1 MPLRADLLNPI
12 SGDNPSGAN
21 LRYDPV
27 TDKIKEAR
35 REDLDVP
42 QGEWKTA
49 IKTADW
55 NQVIKFASDALAKKG
70 KDLQIAVW
78 LADAHIRKEGFPMLA
93 PAFQFLQNLQ
103 EQFWDTMYPEIEDG
117 DVEVRSAPLAWFGA
131 KLEEPIKGLSITSNK
146 LNWTL
151 YQESRLVGYEA
162 DANTPDKEDVRATRI
177 KEGKLSAEEFDEA
190 VSSTPTAFYLDIWN
204 SIKSAESALESLSDF
219 CDVKF
224 GEYAPSFIKT
234 RTSIEGIHETVEKI
248 LRQKGGFPDEEPQEI
263 EPEEELASFD
273 DLLST
278 PTAAAASPAM
288 TWEEMSGVADE
299 APTPKGNRDAYIR
312 QVADICKKMR
322 ANDPEDPAP
331 YLLIR
336 ALRWADLEVDAPL
349 INRESLE
356 APPSSL
362 RIGLKRQAADA
373 DWAKV
378 LESTETAMTLP
389 SGRTWLD
396 LQRYT
401 VQALSSAGYPAAAR
415 AVTTAL
421 RGILTNVPDLVDLIL
436 PDDTPAANAETKQW
450 LDDVVLEKRY
460 DYKKDGGE
468 EESAEKSDSLGL
480 DELTPVE
487 ETPAEETPMEFN
499 LDSLESFDT
508 PVEATSAPVQELDL
522 AAFTL
527 DEDPPILDDQT
538 IATVEGTPDIF
549 DEAIAAVKAGN
560 TSEGLG
566 IISKVLATERSG
578 RLRFKRR
585 TQLAHLLLAGG
596 KEKIAQALLDE
607 LAAEIEARRLDDWEE
622 TEAVAYPL
630 SLLLRCLAADGADN
644 ERRTQLYARIC
655 KLDPIRALNCSP

>member
-1 MPLRADLLNPI
+1 
-12 SGDNPSGAN
+12 
-21 LRYDPV
+21 
-27 TDKIKEAR
+27 
-35 REDLDVP
+35 
-42 QGEWKTA
+42 
-49 IKTADW
+49 
-55 NQVIKFASDALAKKG
+55 
-70 KDLQIAVW
+70 
-78 LADAHIRKEGFPMLA
+78 
-93 PAFQFLQNLQ
+93 
-103 EQFWDTMYPEIEDG
+103 
-117 DVEVRSAPLAWFGA
+117 
-131 KLEEPIKGLSITSNK
+131 
-146 LNWTL
+146 
-151 YQESRLVGYEA
+151 
-162 DANTPDKEDVRATRI
+162 
-177 KEGKLSAEEFDEA
+177 
-190 VSSTPTAFYLDIWN
+190 
-204 SIKSAESALESLSDF
+204 
-219 CDVKF
+219 
-224 GEYAPSFIKT
+224 
-234 RTSIEGIHETVEKI
+234 
-248 LRQKGGFPDEEPQEI
+248 
-263 EPEEELASFD
+263 
-273 DLLST
+273 
-278 PTAAAASPAM
+278 M

-299 APTPKGNRDAYIR
+299 APTPKGNRDTYIR

-336 ALRWADLEVDAPL
+336 ALRWSDLEVDAPL

-362 RIGLKRQAADA
+362 RIGLKRQAADG

-401 VQALSSAGYPAAAR
+401 VQALSSEGYPAAAR

-468 EESAEKSDSLGL
+468 ESADKSDSLGL
-480 DELTPVE
+480 EELTPVE

-508 PVEATSAPVQELDL
+508 PVDTTPASVQELDL

-585 TQLAHLLLAGG
+585 TQLAHLLVAGG

-607 LAAEIEARRLDDWEE
+607 LAAEIEARKLDDWEE

>member
-1 MPLRADLLNPI
+1 
-12 SGDNPSGAN
+12 
-21 LRYDPV
+21 
-27 TDKIKEAR
+27 
-35 REDLDVP
+35 
-42 QGEWKTA
+42 
-49 IKTADW
+49 
-55 NQVIKFASDALAKKG
+55 
-70 KDLQIAVW
+70 
-78 LADAHIRKEGFPMLA
+78 
-93 PAFQFLQNLQ
+93 
-103 EQFWDTMYPEIEDG
+103 
-117 DVEVRSAPLAWFGA
+117 
-131 KLEEPIKGLSITSNK
+131 
-146 LNWTL
+146 
-151 YQESRLVGYEA
+151 
-162 DANTPDKEDVRATRI
+162 
-177 KEGKLSAEEFDEA
+177 
-190 VSSTPTAFYLDIWN
+190 
-204 SIKSAESALESLSDF
+204 
-219 CDVKF
+219 
-224 GEYAPSFIKT
+224 
-234 RTSIEGIHETVEKI
+234 
-248 LRQKGGFPDEEPQEI
+248 
-263 EPEEELASFD
+263 
-273 DLLST
+273 
-278 PTAAAASPAM
+278 
-288 TWEEMSGVADE
+288 
-299 APTPKGNRDAYIR
+299 
-312 QVADICKKMR
+312 
-322 ANDPEDPAP
+322 
-331 YLLIR
+331 
-336 ALRWADLEVDAPL
+336 
-349 INRESLE
+349 
-356 APPSSL
+356 
-362 RIGLKRQAADA
+362 
-373 DWAKV
+373 
-378 LESTETAMTLP
+378 MTLP

-401 VQALSSAGYPAAAR
+401 VQALSSEGYPAAAR

-468 EESAEKSDSLGL
+468 ESADKSDSLGL
-480 DELTPVE
+480 EELTPVE

-508 PVEATSAPVQELDL
+508 PVDTTPASVQELDL

-585 TQLAHLLLAGG
+585 TQLAHLLVAGG

-607 LAAEIEARRLDDWEE
+607 LAAEIEARKLDDWEE